1 MGTQTDIVE
10 EIARHLGITP
20 ADIDLQAS
28 LKDDLGL
35 GPIEIADLLAA
46 LSGKFK
52 VSFNTAD
59 TGDITTVNDL
69 VVMVEDLLL
78 E

>member
-1 MGTQTDIVE
+1 MNAQSDIID
-10 EIARHLGITP
+10 EIARHLGVTP

-28 LKDDLGL
+28 LKNDLGL
-35 GPIEIADLLAA
+35 GPIEIADLLNA
-46 LSGKFK
+46 LSIKFK
-52 VSFNTAD
+52 INFDPAD
-59 TGDITTVNDL
+59 TEELSSVNDL

>member
-1 MGTQTDIVE
+1 MASQAEIIE
-10 EIARHLGITP
+10 EIARHLGVTP
-20 ADIDLQAS
+20 ADIDLSAS

-35 GPIEIADLLAA
+35 GPIEIADLLTA
-46 LSGKFK
+46 LADKFK
-52 VSFNTAD
+52 ITFESTD
-59 TGDITTVNDL
+59 TDELNTVNDL